1 MVTAQKW
8 SSDCWELESLI
19 KIHDGFER
27 DFHEFIYRLKKLEED
42 LMAIMQYA
50 GIGANLKLDYKEY
63 FC

>member
-1 MVTAQKW
+1 MLTAQKW

-27 DFHEFIYRLKKLEED
+27 DFHEFIHRSKKLEED

-50 GIGANLKLDYKEY
+50 GIGANLKLDDKEY